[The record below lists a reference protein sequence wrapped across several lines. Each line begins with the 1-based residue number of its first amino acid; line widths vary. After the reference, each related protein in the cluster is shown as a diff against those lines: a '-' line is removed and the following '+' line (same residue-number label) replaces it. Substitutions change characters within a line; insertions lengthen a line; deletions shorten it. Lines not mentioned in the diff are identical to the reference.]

1 MTRLIIAIDGPAG
14 AGKTTVAKSVAQK
27 LGIYH
32 LDSGAMYR
40 AVALAGI
47 REGVNPKDA
56 RQVAALVSRIK
67 LVYIPLPSG
76 YELFLN
82 GEEVSEQLRSAPVTR
97 VSSQIAVHTQ
107 VRQYLVNLQRE
118 LGSKYDLVMEGR
130 DIGSVVFPDAN
141 YKFYLDADI
150 EERARRK
157 LIQDR
162 LALTEEN
169 LTKAMKVITQR
180 DRRDSTRDLAPLVV
194 PEDAYIIDS
203 TYLNIDQVVEKI
215 FEVVKRR

>member
-47 REGVNPKDA
+47 REGINPKDT
-56 RQVAALVSRIK
+56 RQAAALVSRIK
-67 LVYIPLPSG
+67 LVYIPLPAG

-97 VSSQIAVHTQ
+97 ASSQIAVHTQ

-118 LGSKYDLVMEGR
+118 LGRKYDLVMEGR
-130 DIGSVVFPDAN
+130 DIGSFVFPDAK

-169 LTKAMKVITQR
+169 LTKAMKAITQR

>member
-1 MTRLIIAIDGPAG
+1 MTRLIITIDGPAG

-47 REGVNPKDA
+47 KEGINPKDA
-56 RQVAALVSRIK
+56 TQVAALVSRIK

-82 GEEVSEQLRSAPVTR
+82 GEEVSEQLRSAQVTMA
-97 VSSQIAVHTQ
+97 SSQIAVHTQ

-118 LGSKYDLVMEGR
+118 LGRKYDLVMEGR
-130 DIGSVVFPDAN
+130 DIGSFVFPDAN

-150 EERARRK
+150 EERARRR
-157 LIQDR
+157 LIQDG
-162 LALTEEN
+162 LELTEEN
-169 LTKAMKVITQR
+169 LTKAMKAITQR

-194 PEDAYIIDS
+194 PENAHRIDT
-203 TYLNIDQVVEKI
+203 TYLTIEQVAEKI
-215 FEVVKRR
+215 LEAVRRR

>member
-107 VRQYLVNLQRE
+107 VRQYLVSLQRE
-118 LGSKYDLVMEGR
+118 LGRKYDLVMEGR
-130 DIGSVVFPDAN
+130 DIGSFVFPDAK

-169 LTKAMKVITQR
+169 LTKAMKAISQR
-180 DRRDSTRDLAPLVV
+180 DGRDSTRDLAPLVV